1 MTANAGPVMRAFD
14 AMGTRFECV
23 LVAFSRAM
31 HPSEPVAIAEEI
43 ELLVRDWHNRL
54 SVFDERSCVSVIN
67 RLAAETPVT
76 LDPDLLGLI
85 RRCLDAARATAGA
98 FDVSLGSLMHA
109 HGFRSAT
116 GESRPGVFGWRRVH
130 LDEDASAVHFTEAGV
145 RLDFGAVAK
154 GFALDLARDELS
166 LQGLVSGLLHG
177 GTSSVVG
184 IGSSPD
190 GRPWRVRA
198 LPDDPAAPVIE
209 LTDLAMS
216 VSSPAG
222 RVANGKGHIMDA
234 RSGCPSSGC
243 EAACVIG
250 PSAEICEVWSTA
262 LVVEPAL
269 LDTLPPGYRASIRRR
284 DHWLSHGRAVP
295 FDSSPSICSEVHEH
309 VRV

>member
-1 MTANAGPVMRAFD
+1 MTADAGPVMRAFD

-43 ELLVRDWHNRL
+43 ELLVRDWHARL

-76 LDPDLLGLI
+76 IDRELLALI
-85 RRCLDAARATAGA
+85 RRCLHAARVTGGA
-98 FDVSLGSLMHA
+98 FDISLGALMQT
-109 HGFRSAT
+109 HGFRPTPEETPPAH
-116 GESRPGVFGWRRVH
+116 FGWRSVR
-130 LDEDASAVHFTEAGV
+130 LDEHASAVRFSEPGI
-145 RLDFGAVAK
+145 RLDFGGVAK
-154 GFALDLARDELS
+154 GFALDLARDELRA
-166 LQGLVSGLLHG
+166 LGLVSGLLQG

-184 IGSSPD
+184 IGHSPD

-198 LPDDPAAPVIE
+198 MPDDPSAPVVD

-216 VSSPAG
+216 VSAPTG
-222 RVANGKGHIMDA
+222 RMANGKGHIMDA
-234 RSGCPSSGC
+234 RSASPSSGC
-243 EAACVIG
+243 LAACVVG
-250 PSAEICEVWSTA
+250 PSAEVCEVWSTA

-269 LDTLPPGYRASIRRR
+269 LDALPTGFRASIRRG
-284 DHWLSHGRAVP
+284 DHWSTSGRPVP
-295 FDSSPSICSEVHEH
+295 FDPSPSICSEVHEH